1 MDLEREYI
9 VIMLDNNNYESYE
22 YFDNE
27 EESIKYAESVK
38 DEYMG
43 VAVKEIDNEEDTE
56 EIIWESE
63 ENGKEI

>member
-9 VIMLDNNNYESYE
+9 VIMLDDNNYESYE

-27 EESIKYAESVK
+27 EESIEYAESVK
-38 DEYMG
+38 DEYIG

-56 EIIWESE
+56 EIIWESGE
-63 ENGKEI
+63 

>member
-9 VIMLDNNNYESYE
+9 VIMLDDNNYETYE

-27 EESIKYAESVK
+27 EESIEYAESVK
-38 DEYMG
+38 DEYIG

-56 EIIWESE
+56 EIIWESGE
-63 ENGKEI
+63 